1 MYVHMVQ
8 IHIHVHIYTECLCTQ
23 CTCMHTY
30 YYIYTRTHT
39 CTYTY
44 TCTQYTRMRIYGIVH
59 ANVYNLTN
67 VVFEYSNKTCELSLS
82 TRDSLTHC
90 STAVSRSK
98 HCMLVREVDPRKQVL
113 NTRKQPL
120 PCTKLC
126 CLCCQIVRMWHLCKS
141 T

>member
-1 MYVHMVQ
+1 MHP
-8 IHIHVHIYTECLCTQ
+8 IHVHA
-23 CTCMHTY
+23 
-30 YYIYTRTHT
+30 YILLHIHTRTHT

-98 HCMLVREVDPRKQVL
+98 HCMLVREVDPCKKVL

-120 PCTKLC
+120 PCAKLC
-126 CLCCQIVRMWHLCKS
+126 CLCCQIVRMWHLCKRTYAFLKVCTDS
-141 T
+141 LIIHCAA